1 MAKELTH
8 RPKRRRARKENP
20 YPDLALDRCY
30 LAEVPLEV
38 LSNILG
44 YVYSIDLLALYRT
57 STYFHRTLKDPQ
69 QQHIWKNARICF
81 PHFPIPAPVRISEI
95 RVASLLFDD
104 TTCSRDGKTYAKAW
118 QKKTICRKSDIDMVM
133 KDIDA
138 GMEKAELQVKYECTP
153 EQTAAFNCVCGASLS
168 IIGFAY
174 IQQYMIQL
182 QEISSNLIQLKSRTD
197 SQTRKLYAGFPR
209 PCPILTMHRSAN
221 KKLSDYKGKEVQLSN
236 SRQFVVERRRAIRS
250 LRGFT
255 DDDWNSIPPRAPTQN
270 PAKPELTIG
279 QIIIKEMDEMVVKLK
294 RRKDETALRNTREAV
309 KNHWQEMMN
318 ASGMSGQAGSCV
330 PRWNEF
336 ALLPGVNSLLKPNGQ
351 DGALNVEDLQNKE
364 STLTKMVQS
373 NVDSWNSRTQ
383 GHFRKILKVPI
394 SKKNEVPEPGT
405 VPPLDRVT
413 ALFECAKCKSVGL
426 GLAQEGTLIFKSAVK
441 HRCPGTSAKHFQWTT
456 ELFKPDQYGIQV
468 AQHAL
473 ALAGLV
479 EDKTKR
485 SDMDDIGLRFL
496 CKLCTG
502 KQPIYLEYRNLV
514 DTVPAICKGRSSTWT
529 NIRNSVRVFRQV
541 RGSLKSADEGARR
554 RKALPV
560 TPNPTTFSHVD
571 TVKSRC
577 YGTHLCLMSKRNRG
591 NEHLRYCLVWVAMTE
606 ERGVR
611 LIPSYP
617 VSVSVVCYSL
627 RFQGY
632 FGCGAGPVSYVPE
645 LSDLTIKYMLALASL
660 VRPKIPLSTNQ
671 ALRAINIP
679 PMRFRSC
686 K

>member
-1 MAKELTH
+1 MMA
-8 RPKRRRARKENP
+8 N
-20 YPDLALDRCY
+20 
-30 LAEVPLEV
+30 
-38 LSNILG
+38 
-44 YVYSIDLLALYRT
+44 
-57 STYFHRTLKDPQ
+57 
-69 QQHIWKNARICF
+69 
-81 PHFPIPAPVRISEI
+81 
-95 RVASLLFDD
+95 
-104 TTCSRDGKTYAKAW
+104 
-118 QKKTICRKSDIDMVM
+118 
-133 KDIDA
+133 
-138 GMEKAELQVKYECTP
+138 
-153 EQTAAFNCVCGASLS
+153 
-168 IIGFAY
+168 
-174 IQQYMIQL
+174 
-182 QEISSNLIQLKSRTD
+182 
-197 SQTRKLYAGFPR
+197 
-209 PCPILTMHRSAN
+209 
-221 KKLSDYKGKEVQLSN
+221 
-236 SRQFVVERRRAIRS
+236 
-250 LRGFT
+250 
-255 DDDWNSIPPRAPTQN
+255 WNSIPPRAPTQN

-426 GLAQEGTLIFKSAVK
+426 GLAQEGTLTFKSAVK

-502 KQPIYLEYRNLV
+502 KQPIYLEYRNLIGHMKRHSAR
-514 DTVPAICKGRSSTWT
+514 DLQGSFEYLDEHPKLSSS
-529 NIRNSVRVFRQV
+529 IPS
-541 RGSLKSADEGARR
+541 SEGLVEKRR
-554 RKALPV
+554 RGGTKTKGFASHPKSNDFFTCRHCEKSMLWNALVSHVKAKH
-560 TPNPTTFSHVD
+560 TFSDIRDEDFYPNP
-571 TVKSRC
+571 KE
-577 YGTHLCLMSKRNRG
+577 G
-591 NEHLRYCLVWVAMTE
+591 
-606 ERGVR
+606 
-611 LIPSYP
+611 
-617 VSVSVVCYSL
+617 
-627 RFQGY
+627 
-632 FGCGAGPVSYVPE
+632 
-645 LSDLTIKYMLALASL
+645 
-660 VRPKIPLSTNQ
+660 
-671 ALRAINIP
+671 
-679 PMRFRSC
+679 
-686 K
+686 

>member
-104 TTCSRDGKTYAKAW
+104 TTCSICKQVSNIPLVSHVYPTRVCNGSSCRRQLDELYESPKPEHLTLISGVVPSREIISAEPLGFFHVPSLIFHR
-118 QKKTICRKSDIDMVM
+118 KKTICRKSDIDMVM

-153 EQTAAFNCVCGASLS
+153 EQTAAFNC
-168 IIGFAY
+168 
-174 IQQYMIQL
+174 YMIQL

-197 SQTRKLYAGFPR
+197 SQTRKF
-209 PCPILTMHRSAN
+209 AN

-279 QIIIKEMDEMVVKLK
+279 QIIIKEMVEMVVKLK

-426 GLAQEGTLIFKSAVK
+426 GLAQEGTLTFKSAVK

-502 KQPIYLEYRNLV
+502 KQPIYLEYRNLIGHMKRHSAR
-514 DTVPAICKGRSSTWT
+514 DLQGSFEYLDEHPKLSSS
-529 NIRNSVRVFRQV
+529 IPSSGGLVE
-541 RGSLKSADEGARR
+541 KRR
-554 RKALPV
+554 RGGTKTKGFASHPKSNDFFTCRHCEKSMLWNALVSHVKAKHTFSDV
-560 TPNPTTFSHVD
+560 RDEDFYPNP
-571 TVKSRC
+571 KE
-577 YGTHLCLMSKRNRG
+577 G
-591 NEHLRYCLVWVAMTE
+591 
-606 ERGVR
+606 
-611 LIPSYP
+611 
-617 VSVSVVCYSL
+617 
-627 RFQGY
+627 
-632 FGCGAGPVSYVPE
+632 
-645 LSDLTIKYMLALASL
+645 
-660 VRPKIPLSTNQ
+660 
-671 ALRAINIP
+671 
-679 PMRFRSC
+679 
-686 K
+686 